1 VKVTEKTMLGVTGLF
16 IEAHHI
22 IAYTF
27 CGARTNFV
35 AIIQADGLC
44 IMWAGKIGQNTTCNQ
59 CQRKYK

>member
-44 IMWAGKIGQNTTCNQ
+44 IMWAGKIGQNTT
-59 CQRKYK
+59 